1 MVRPTLIDMDPVKL
15 KHYPFMISLNKCS
28 GNRNVLS
35 PKIYVPKEIKDMV
48 SIKTEDKAMTE
59 HISYDSKRK
68 FNSTTCNSNQEWNN
82 KTCQCDCINYH
93 KCEKENSWNP
103 RTCICENSK
112 YLKSIAN
119 TSATEC
125 DANIIAIDYVSTKKA
140 NIITIKETKTIAT
153 NVTSTASINCHSK
166 KEVRDGHILDTVLLT
181 IILLLI
187 IIIISYYYA
196 KQKVQQKVEN
206 KKF

>member
-28 GNRNVLS
+28 GNRNVLT

-82 KTCQCDCINYH
+82 KTCQCECINYH

-140 NIITIKETKTIAT
+140 NIITIKETKAIAT

-196 KQKVQQKVEN
+196 KQKVQ
-206 KKF
+206 

>member
-1 MVRPTLIDMDPVKL
+1 MVRPSVIDMDPVKL

-28 GNRNVLS
+28 GNRNVLT
-35 PKIYVPKEIKDMV
+35 PKIYVPKETKDMNV
-48 SIKTEDKAMTE
+48 KAFNLVTIKTKAKAMAE

-82 KTCQCDCINYH
+82 KTCQCECINYH
-93 KCEKENSWNP
+93 NCEKENSWNP
-103 RTCICENSK
+103 RACICENCK

-125 DANIIAIDYVSTKKA
+125 DEIIIAIDYVSTKKA
-140 NIITIKETKTIAT
+140 NIMIIKETNTIAT

-196 KQKVQQKVEN
+196 KQKVQ
-206 KKF
+206 

>member
-28 GNRNVLS
+28 GNRNVLT

-82 KTCQCDCINYH
+82 KTCQCECINYH

-103 RTCICENSK
+103 RTCIFENSK

-196 KQKVQQKVEN
+196 KQKVQ
-206 KKF
+206 

>member
-28 GNRNVLS
+28 GNRNVLT

-82 KTCQCDCINYH
+82 KTCQCECINYH

-103 RTCICENSK
+103 RTCICEDSK
-112 YLKSIAN
+112 YLKGIAN

-153 NVTSTASINCHSK
+153 NVTSIASINCHSK

-196 KQKVQQKVEN
+196 KQKVQ
-206 KKF
+206 

>member
-1 MVRPTLIDMDPVKL
+1 MVRPTLIGMDPVKL

-28 GNRNVLS
+28 GNRNVLT

-82 KTCQCDCINYH
+82 KTCQCECINYH

-196 KQKVQQKVEN
+196 KQKVQ
-206 KKF
+206 

>member
-28 GNRNVLS
+28 GNRNVLT

-82 KTCQCDCINYH
+82 KTCQCECINYH

-112 YLKSIAN
+112 YLKGIAN

-196 KQKVQQKVEN
+196 KQKVQ
-206 KKF
+206 

>member
-15 KHYPFMISLNKCS
+15 KHCPFMISLNKCS
-28 GNRNVLS
+28 GNRNVLT

-68 FNSTTCNSNQEWNN
+68 FNSATCNSNQEWNN
-82 KTCQCDCINYH
+82 KTCQCECINYH

-153 NVTSTASINCHSK
+153 NVTSIASINCHSK

-196 KQKVQQKVEN
+196 KQKVQ
-206 KKF
+206 

>member
-1 MVRPTLIDMDPVKL
+1 MVRPTLIDMNPVKL
-15 KHYPFMISLNKCS
+15 THYPFMISLNKCS
-28 GNRNVLS
+28 GNRNVLT

-82 KTCQCDCINYH
+82 KTCQCECINYH

-196 KQKVQQKVEN
+196 KQKVQ
-206 KKF
+206 

>member
-15 KHYPFMISLNKCS
+15 KHYTFMISLNKCS
-28 GNRNVLS
+28 GNRNVLT

-82 KTCQCDCINYH
+82 KTCQCECINYH

-196 KQKVQQKVEN
+196 KQKVQ
-206 KKF
+206 

>member
-28 GNRNVLS
+28 GNRNVLT

-82 KTCQCDCINYH
+82 KTCQCECINYH

-125 DANIIAIDYVSTKKA
+125 DANIIAIDCVSTKKA

-196 KQKVQQKVEN
+196 KQKVQ
-206 KKF
+206 

>member
-1 MVRPTLIDMDPVKL
+1 MVRPTVIDMDPVKL

-28 GNRNVLS
+28 GNRNVLT

-82 KTCQCDCINYH
+82 KTCQCECINYH

-196 KQKVQQKVEN
+196 KQKVQ
-206 KKF
+206 

>member
-28 GNRNVLS
+28 GNRNVLT

-82 KTCQCDCINYH
+82 KTCQCECINYH

-125 DANIIAIDYVSTKKA
+125 DANIIAIDYASTKKA

-196 KQKVQQKVEN
+196 KQKVQ
-206 KKF
+206 

>member
-15 KHYPFMISLNKCS
+15 KHCPFMISLNKCS
-28 GNRNVLS
+28 GNRNVLT

-82 KTCQCDCINYH
+82 KTCQCECINYH

-125 DANIIAIDYVSTKKA
+125 DANIIATDYVSTKKA

-153 NVTSTASINCHSK
+153 NVTSIASINCHSK

-196 KQKVQQKVEN
+196 KQKVQ
-206 KKF
+206 

>member
-15 KHYPFMISLNKCS
+15 KHCPFMISLNKCS
-28 GNRNVLS
+28 GNRNVLT

-82 KTCQCDCINYH
+82 KTCQCECINYH

-112 YLKSIAN
+112 YLKSIVN

-153 NVTSTASINCHSK
+153 NVTSIASINCHSK

-196 KQKVQQKVEN
+196 KQKVQ
-206 KKF
+206 